1 VAQDDDAF
9 TEFVAT
15 RSVALLRLAYL
26 LTGDRE
32 RAESLLRTTLS
43 KAFTRWRGLREPRAA
58 ESEVRKAMV
67 RTVISPRKQPSRDR
81 ELVVMGPYEPPVEEA
96 ANDAGGPGGLWPIVR
111 ALPPRQ
117 RAVLVLRYHEELT
130 ESETA
135 TILGRS
141 TRSAT
146 TQLTR
151 ALQTL
156 RTDERSENPEDDDT
170 TPLED
175 RLRAELN
182 ASAYGVEF
190 RPDFVVSSV
199 ENVLARRRRQR
210 RRQVRAVAAAIV
222 LLAIGGVAIGTPGGD
237 DDARKS
243 DVDLP
248 LPPIPSTPVQL
259 DPADIQQPPRPE
271 DIDALSWRDTFLPQ
285 VLPVDV
291 ANAPPLSEDPI
302 DHALALVA
310 GEGTEV
316 GVVGDDGRLRRLD
329 GVVLGP
335 RPDPSSATS
344 SPVAKGS
351 LTPDG
356 SRAAFPQADAVVVVD
371 LATGDSERFGL
382 LGPNTRV
389 TWFPDGQQ
397 VLVSQEGGSTSV
409 LDTADGSIGGE
420 PYSAYR
426 AALLPDGTALE
437 LRETGDWP
445 ARSDLITWQDNGT
458 AGGVPILLRHRSE
471 TPASATA
478 GLLVVAATY
487 EDPDAASASGET
499 GWVVVDIATAAPV
512 TMLRA
517 PTAWYDTW
525 LYGLHGWLDS
535 DTVLIQTAD
544 YVIAWTP
551 DITGLQ
557 RVTEVTTDVS
567 LAMDAIQ

>member
-1 VAQDDDAF
+1 MAQDDDAF

-32 RAESLLRTTLS
+32 RAEDLLRTTLI
-43 KAFTRWRGLREPRAA
+43 KAFSRWRGLREPRTA

-67 RTVISPRKQPSRDR
+67 RAVISRRGQPSRER
-81 ELVVMGPYEPPVEEA
+81 ELVALGPHEPQVEA
-96 ANDAGGPGGLWPIVR
+96 ANDAAVEGSLWPIVR
-111 ALPPRQ
+111 TLPPRQ
-117 RAVLVLRYHEELT
+117 RAALVLRYHEELT

-135 TILGRS
+135 AVLGSS

-151 ALQTL
+151 ALETL
-156 RTDERSENPEDDDT
+156 RADEGSGSPEGDND
-170 TPLED
+170 PASLED
-175 RLRAELN
+175 RLRTELN
-182 ASAYGVEF
+182 ARAYGVEF
-190 RPDFVVSSV
+190 RPDIVVSSV

-210 RRQVRAVAAAIV
+210 RRQIRAAAAAV
-222 LLAIGGVAIGTPGGD
+222 VVLAIGGVAIGTSGGD
-237 DDARKS
+237 DEARKS

-248 LPPIPSTPVQL
+248 LPPIQPTPVQL
-259 DPADIQQPPRPE
+259 DPVDIQQPPRPE
-271 DIDALSWRDTFLPQ
+271 DVGALSRRDTFLPE

-329 GVVLGP
+329 GVELGP

-344 SPVAKGS
+344 SPIAKGS

-356 SRAAFPQADAVVVVD
+356 SRAAFPQSDAVVVVD
-371 LATGDSERFGL
+371 LTTGESDRFGL
-382 LGPNTRV
+382 LGPNSRV
-389 TWFPDGQQ
+389 TWFPDGRQ

-409 LDTADGSIGGE
+409 LDTVDGSIGGE

-426 AALLPDGTALE
+426 AALLPDGTAVE

-445 ARSDLITWQDNGT
+445 ARSDLITWRQNGT

-471 TPASATA
+471 TPASAID
-478 GLLVVAATY
+478 GRLVVAATY

-499 GWVVVDIATAAPV
+499 GWVVVNIDSAAPV
-512 TMLRA
+512 EMLRA

-525 LYGLHGWLDS
+525 LFGLHGWLDS

-544 YVIAWTP
+544 YIIAWTP
-551 DITGLQ
+551 DLGALQ
-557 RVTEVTTDVS
+557 RVTEVATDVS
-567 LAMDAIQ
+567 LAMAVIE

>member
-1 VAQDDDAF
+1 MAQDDDAF
-9 TEFVAT
+9 SEFVAT

-32 RAESLLRTTLS
+32 RAEGLLRTTLI
-43 KAFTRWRGLREPRAA
+43 KAFSRWRGLREPRAA

-67 RTVISPRKQPSRDR
+67 RAVISRRKRPSTDR
-81 ELVVMGPYEPPVEEA
+81 ELVAMGPYEPPVEA
-96 ANDAGGPGGLWPIVR
+96 ASNEVGTQSGLWSIVR
-111 ALPPRQ
+111 TLPPRQ

-130 ESETA
+130 ESEIA
-135 TILGRS
+135 TILGSS

-146 TQLTR
+146 TQHTR
-151 ALQTL
+151 ALQAL
-156 RTDERSENPEDDDT
+156 RAAERPEGRRDDDT
-170 TPLED
+170 APLED
-175 RLRAELN
+175 RLRTELN
-182 ASAYGVEF
+182 ARAYGVEF

-199 ENVLARRRRQR
+199 ESVLTRRRRQR
-210 RRQVRAVAAAIV
+210 RHGKRAAAAAIV
-222 LLAIGGVAIGTPGGD
+222 VLAIGGVAIGISGGD
-237 DDARKS
+237 DEARKS

-248 LPPIPSTPVQL
+248 LPPIQPTPAQL
-259 DPADIQQPPRPE
+259 DPVDIQQPPRPE
-271 DIDALSWRDTFLPQ
+271 DVGSLPWRDTALPR

-291 ANAPPLSEDPI
+291 ATAPPLSEDPI

-310 GEGTEV
+310 GVGTEV

-329 GVVLGP
+329 GVELGP
-335 RPDPSSATS
+335 RPDPSSATA

-371 LATGDSERFGL
+371 LATGDSDRFGL
-382 LGPNTRV
+382 LGPNSRV

-409 LDTADGSIGGE
+409 LDTVDGSVGGE

-426 AALLPDGTALE
+426 AALLPDGTAVE

-445 ARSDLITWQDNGT
+445 ARSDLITWQENGT

-471 TPASATA
+471 TPASASD

-499 GWVVVDIATAAPV
+499 GWVVVNIETAAPV

-525 LYGLHGWLDS
+525 LFGLHGWLDS
-535 DTVLIQTAD
+535 DTVLIQTPD
-544 YVIAWTP
+544 HIVAWTP
-551 DITGLQ
+551 STTRLD

-567 LAMDAIQ
+567 LAMDAIE